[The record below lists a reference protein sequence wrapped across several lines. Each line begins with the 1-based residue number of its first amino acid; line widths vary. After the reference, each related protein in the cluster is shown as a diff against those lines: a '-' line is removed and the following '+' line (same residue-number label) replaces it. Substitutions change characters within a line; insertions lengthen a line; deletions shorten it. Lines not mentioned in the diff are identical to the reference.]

1 MDEPAAP
8 ARLGPW
14 SAGALVFGS
23 SGAVLVVELASLRL
37 LAPYLGLT
45 LETNTLV
52 IGLALAAIAAG
63 AWLGGQAADR
73 WSPRRLLGTLLGA
86 AGAAVALMPAVVR
99 WAGATGETALLFWVA
114 ALAIVVPAGLLAA
127 VTPMVTKLRLT
138 SLDETGS
145 VVGRLSGIGTVGAI
159 AGTVLTGF
167 VLVSLLPVS
176 TILVGLGVLLVASG
190 VVVDV
195 AVRGWRLLGG
205 PAAVVT
211 LGALAVWVAPGGCDV
226 ETTYHCV
233 VVEEDPQRPDG
244 RVLVMDGVRHSY
256 VDLTDPTHLEFR
268 YVRAMAAA
276 VDASYDAGEPLAA
289 HHLGGGGLTLPRW
302 LDEVRPG
309 TRSTVSEI
317 DPGVVDVD
325 VERLG
330 LRTGDGLDVRVED
343 GRTGLRRLADDSRDL
358 VVGDAFGGV
367 SIPFHLTT
375 AEALGEVR
383 RVLAPDGLYVAN
395 VIDHPPL
402 AFARAEVATLLAG
415 FEHVAVAASPEAIGG
430 PSEALAGEGGGNLV
444 LLAGDRPLDT
454 DAWQEGL
461 DERGTQWDVLSG
473 ARLDSWVGDAQ
484 VLTDDR
490 APVDQLLTP
499 YE

>member
-1 MDEPAAP
+1 MDEPTPP

-52 IGLALAAIAAG
+52 IGLALGAIAAG

-73 WSPRRLLGTLLGA
+73 GSPRRLLGSLLGA
-86 AGAAVALMPAVVR
+86 AGGAVALMPAAVR
-99 WAGATGETALLFWVA
+99 WAGATGDAALLFWVA
-114 ALAIVVPAGLLAA
+114 SLAIVVPAALLAA

-138 SLDETGS
+138 NLDETGS

-159 AGTVLTGF
+159 AGTVVTGF
-167 VLVSLLPVS
+167 VLVSLVPVS
-176 TILVGLGVLLVASG
+176 TILVGLGVLLVACG

-205 PAAVVT
+205 PTVVVV
-211 LGALAVWVAPGGCDV
+211 LGALAVGVAPGGCDV

-233 VVEEDPQRPDG
+233 VVEEDPLRPDG

-256 VDLTDPTHLEFR
+256 VDLADPTHLEFR
-268 YVRAMAAA
+268 YIRAIAAA
-276 VDASYDAGEPLAA
+276 VDASYDAGVPVQA
-289 HHLGGGGLTLPRW
+289 HHLGGGGLTVPRW
-302 LDEVRPG
+302 LEEVRPG
-309 TRSTVSEI
+309 TQSTVSEI
-317 DPGVVDVD
+317 DPGVVEVD

-330 LRTGDGLDVRVED
+330 LRTDDDLVVRVED
-343 GRTGLRRLADDSRDL
+343 GRTGLRRLAGDSRDL

-383 RVLAPDGLYVAN
+383 RVLASDGVYIAN

-402 AFARAEVATLLAG
+402 AFARAETATLGAV
-415 FEHVAVAASPEAIGG
+415 FEHVAVAASP
-430 PSEALAGEGGGNLV
+430 EALAGEGGGNLV

-454 DAWQEGL
+454 ERWQQGL
-461 DERGTQWDVLSG
+461 DERGTGWPVLSG
-473 ARLDSWVGDAQ
+473 TRLETWVGDAD

>member
-1 MDEPAAP
+1 MPPETP
-8 ARLGPW
+8 ARLGRW
-14 SAGALVFGS
+14 VAGALVFVA

-73 WSPRRLLGTLLGA
+73 WPPRVQLGPLLGV
-86 AGAAVALMPAVVR
+86 AGGAVALMPAAVR
-99 WAGATGETALLFWVA
+99 WAGAAGEPALLFWVSTV
-114 ALAIVVPAGLLAA
+114 AIVVPAGLLAA

-145 VVGRLSGIGTVGAI
+145 VVGRLSGVGTLGAI
-159 AGTVLTGF
+159 VGTVLTGF

-176 TILVGLGVLLVASG
+176 TILVGLGVLLVAAG

-195 AVRGWRLLGG
+195 AVRGWRLPGGPTAAVALGG
-205 PAAVVT
+205 LAVT
-211 LGALAVWVAPGGCDV
+211 LAPGGCDV

-233 VVEEDPQRPDG
+233 VVREDPVRPDG
-244 RVLVMDGVRHSY
+244 RVLVMDGVRHSF
-256 VDLTDPTHLEFR
+256 VDLTDPTYLDFD
-268 YVRAMAAA
+268 YVRAIAAA
-276 VDASYDAGEPLAA
+276 VDASYAAGEPVQA

-302 LDEVRPG
+302 LAETRP
-309 TRSTVSEI
+309 RSVSTVSEI
-317 DPGVVDVD
+317 DPGVVEVD

-330 LRTGDGLDVRVED
+330 LETGEDLEVRVED
-343 GRTGLRRLADDSRDL
+343 GRTGLRRLAGDSRDL

-375 AEALGEVR
+375 VEALAEVH
-383 RVLAPDGLYVAN
+383 RVLAPAGVHVAN
-395 VIDHPPL
+395 LIDHPPL
-402 AFARAEVATLLAG
+402 AFARAEVATVQSV
-415 FEHVAVAASPEAIGG
+415 FDHVALAASPA
-430 PSEALAGEGGGNLV
+430 ALAGEGGGNLV
-444 LLAGDRPLDT
+444 VLAGDQPLDV
-454 DAWQEGL
+454 DAWQAGL
-461 DERGTQWDVLSG
+461 EERGTTWQVIDG
-473 ARLDSWVGDAQ
+473 TRLDAWVGDAE
-484 VLTDDR
+484 VLTDDH

-499 YE
+499 YG

>member
-14 SAGALVFGS
+14 PAGALVFGS

-73 WSPRRLLGTLLGA
+73 WPPRRLLGTLLGA
-86 AGAAVALMPAVVR
+86 AGGAVALMPAAVR
-99 WAGATGETALLFWVA
+99 WAGATGEPALLFWVA
-114 ALAIVVPAGLLAA
+114 ALAIVVPAALLAA

-159 AGTVLTGF
+159 AGTVVTGF

-176 TILVGLGVLLVASG
+176 TILVGLGLLLVASG

-205 PAAVVT
+205 STAAVA
-211 LGALAVWVAPGGCDV
+211 LGALAVGVAPGGCDV

-233 VVEEDPQRPDG
+233 VVEEDPVRADG

-256 VDLTDPTHLEFR
+256 VDLTDPTHLEFA

-276 VDASYDAGEPLAA
+276 VEASYGAVEPVRA

-302 LDEVRPG
+302 LAEVRPG
-309 TRSTVSEI
+309 SESTVSEI
-317 DPGVVDVD
+317 DPGVVEVD
-325 VERLG
+325 VELLG
-330 LRTGDGLDVRVED
+330 LQTGDDLDVRVED
-343 GRTGLRRLADDSRDL
+343 GRTGLRRLDDDSRDL

-375 AEALGEVR
+375 AEALAEVR
-383 RVLAPDGLYVAN
+383 RVLTPDGLYVAN

-402 AFARAEVATLLAG
+402 AFARAEAATLLAV
-415 FEHVAVAASPEAIGG
+415 FDRVAVAASP
-430 PSEALAGEGGGNLV
+430 EALAGEGGGNLV
-444 LLAGDRPLDT
+444 LLAGDVPLDT

-461 DERGTQWDVLSG
+461 DERSTAWEVLSG
-473 ARLDSWVGDAQ
+473 ARLETWVGDAE

-499 YE
+499 YD

>member
-14 SAGALVFGS
+14 PAGVLVFGS

-73 WSPRRLLGTLLGA
+73 WPPRRLLGTLLGA
-86 AGAAVALMPAVVR
+86 AGGAVALMPAAVR
-99 WAGATGETALLFWVA
+99 WAGATGEPALLFWVA
-114 ALAIVVPAGLLAA
+114 ALAIVVPAALLSA

-138 SLDETGS
+138 SLAETGS

-159 AGTVLTGF
+159 AGTVVTGF

-176 TILVGLGVLLVASG
+176 TILVGLGLLLVASG

-195 AVRGWRLLGG
+195 AVRSWRLVGG
-205 PAAVVT
+205 STAVVA
-211 LGALAVWVAPGGCDV
+211 LGALAVGVAPGGCDV

-233 VVEEDPQRPDG
+233 VVEEDTVRPDG

-256 VDLTDPTHLEFR
+256 VDLTDPTHLEFA

-276 VDASYDAGEPLAA
+276 VEASYGAGEPVRA

-302 LDEVRPG
+302 LAEVRPG
-309 TRSTVSEI
+309 SESTVSEI
-317 DPGVVDVD
+317 DPGVVEVD
-325 VERLG
+325 VELLG
-330 LRTGDGLDVRVED
+330 LQTGDDLDVRVED
-343 GRTGLRRLADDSRDL
+343 GRTGLRRLDDDSREL

-375 AEALGEVR
+375 AEALAEVR
-383 RVLAPDGLYVAN
+383 RVLTADGLYVAN

-402 AFARAEVATLLAG
+402 AFARAQVATLQAV
-415 FEHVAVAASPEAIGG
+415 FDRVAVAASP
-430 PSEALAGEGGGNLV
+430 EALAGEGGGNLV
-444 LLAGDRPLDT
+444 LLAGAVPLDT
-454 DAWQEGL
+454 AAWQEGL
-461 DERGTQWDVLSG
+461 DERSTAWEVLSG
-473 ARLDSWVGDAQ
+473 ARLEAWVGDAE

-499 YE
+499 YD

>member
-1 MDEPAAP
+1 MDEPAPP

-14 SAGALVFGS
+14 PAGALVFGA

-63 AWLGGQAADR
+63 AWVGGQAADR
-73 WSPRRLLGTLLGA
+73 WSPRHLLGTLLGA
-86 AGAAVALMPAVVR
+86 AGGAVALMPAAVR
-99 WAGATGETALLFWVA
+99 WAGASGDPASLLWVA
-114 ALAIVVPAGLLAA
+114 VLAIVVPAALLSA

-145 VVGRLSGIGTVGAI
+145 VVGRLSGIGTLGAI
-159 AGTVLTGF
+159 AGTVVTGF
-167 VLVSLLPVS
+167 VLVSVLPVS

-205 PAAVVT
+205 PSAMVA
-211 LGALAVWVAPGGCDV
+211 LGALAVGVAPGGCDV

-233 VVEEDPQRPDG
+233 VVEEDSSRPDG

-256 VDLTDPTHLEFR
+256 VDLADPTHLDFA

-276 VDASYDAGEPLAA
+276 VDASYGASEPVRA

-302 LDEVRPG
+302 LAEVRPG
-309 TRSTVSEI
+309 SESTVSEI
-317 DPGVVDVD
+317 DPGVVEVD

-330 LRTGDGLDVRVED
+330 LRTGDDLQVRVED
-343 GRTGLRRLADDSRDL
+343 GRTGLRRLPDDSRDL

-402 AFARAEVATLLAG
+402 AFARAEAATLLAV
-415 FEHVAVAASPEAIGG
+415 FDHVAVAASPEA
-430 PSEALAGEGGGNLV
+430 LAGQGGGNLV
-444 LLAGDRPLDT
+444 LLAGDRPLAT

-461 DERGTQWDVLSG
+461 DERETGWDVLSG
-473 ARLDSWVGDAQ
+473 ARLETWVGDAD

>member
-1 MDEPAAP
+1 MAERDVS

-14 SAGALVFGS
+14 AAGALVFGS

-45 LETNTLV
+45 LETSTLV

-63 AWLGGQAADR
+63 AWLGGQAADQR
-73 WSPRRLLGTLLGA
+73 SPRRLLGPVLGV
-86 AGAAVALMPAVVR
+86 AGAAVAVMPAAVR
-99 WAGATGETALLFWVA
+99 WAGAAGDGALLLWVSA
-114 ALAIVVPAGLLAA
+114 AAIVVPAALLSA

-138 SLDETGS
+138 DLHETGS

-159 AGTVLTGF
+159 AGTVVTGF

-176 TILVGLGVLLVASG
+176 TILVALGVLLLAG
-190 VVVDV
+190 AAVVDLT
-195 AVRGWRLLGG
+195 VRGWRSLGG
-205 PAAVVT
+205 PAAVVAV
-211 LGALAVWVAPGGCDV
+211 GALAVGVAPGGCDV

-233 VVEEDPQRPDG
+233 VVQPDPERPDG

-256 VDLTDPTHLEFR
+256 VDLDDPMHLEFR

-276 VDASYDAGEPLAA
+276 VDASYADGDPLRA

-302 LDEVRPG
+302 LAEDRPG
-309 TRSTVSEI
+309 TVSTVSEI
-317 DPGVVDVD
+317 DPGVVEVD
-325 VERLG
+325 VEHLG
-330 LRTGDGLDVRVED
+330 LRTGDGLEVRVED
-343 GRTGLRRLADDSRDL
+343 GRNGLRRLPDDSRDL

-375 AEALGEVR
+375 VEALGAVR

-402 AFARAEVATLLAG
+402 DFARAQVATLRSVFG
-415 FEHVAVAASPEAIGG
+415 HVALAAHPET
-430 PSEALAGEGGGNLV
+430 LARREGGNLV
-444 LLAGDRPLDT
+444 ILAGDRELDT
-454 DAWQEGL
+454 DAWQQAL
-461 DERGTQWDVLSG
+461 AARGTGWEVLG
-473 ARLDSWVGDAQ
+473 VGRVAAWAEDGQ
-484 VLTDDR
+484 LLTDDH